1 MIPSLANVVTAN
13 WFPDKLETLSD
24 ENKELSEKIHWLL
37 LLRVVIVSFFLGA
50 TALFHFLKT
59 EGDLRYLF
67 DLSIPLILAYAIS
80 IGSALLLP
88 RVTDLRPFAHAQVCF
103 DVILISGIIWITGDV
118 ASPFSFLYNLAVMNG
133 AILLFYRGAFFAA
146 GCSGL
151 AYAGLLIWSGFANPG
166 NGIVFTRSALFPIV
180 QSIGSFFVIAWLSGF
195 LTNKLSE
202 TEKMLRAKQDD
213 YRDLDAFKDALLQGI
228 GSGVAITDQNGQ
240 ITYFNGQAQALTLLD
255 EASVKGKRLDQ
266 IFPGLGYD
274 FRRHRDAAVVVTDE
288 LSFGATSGIPKQI
301 RLTVAPLNNANQEL
315 IGFVSIFEDITKQK
329 QIEEKVRIEEE
340 LRRGREVEFKP
351 SAAGNGPEDF
361 HFEGVIGKSGG
372 IEKIYQLI
380 QKVAT
385 TSTNVL
391 ITGESGTGKELV
403 ARAIHLNGRRENK
416 PFVAVN
422 CGAIPETLIESE
434 LFGHARGAFTGAVSD
449 HTGLFKQADQGTI
462 FLDEVAELPLHLQV
476 KLLRVL
482 QEKSFTPVGG
492 SKPVKVDVRIISA
505 TNKDLRKELEEGRF
519 REDLFYRL
527 NVVQMVMPPL
537 RDRKE
542 DLPALAHYFLRKFAD
557 SHDKKVE
564 ELSSAALI
572 QLMSYAYP
580 GNVRELE
587 NIIEHAVAVT
597 ATNILTEEDLPQHVR
612 NSQASENGDEAVA
625 PSAPVHAE
633 TFFSKGVS
641 LDTELET
648 HEKSILVSAL
658 RRANGVQKRAAEI
671 LGINY
676 RSLRHRLEK
685 YDLISS
691 KADSIAEQPDEPQ

>member
-1 MIPSLANVVTAN
+1 LG
-13 WFPDKLETLSD
+13 D
-24 ENKELSEKIHWLL
+24 ENRDLSEKIRWLL

-50 TALFHFLKT
+50 TALFHFFRT
-59 EGDLRYLF
+59 EGDLSYLF
-67 DLSIPLILAYAIS
+67 DLSIPLILAYALS
-80 IGSALLLP
+80 IGSGLALP
-88 RVTDLRPFAHAQVCF
+88 RVSNLRPFAHAQVCF
-103 DVILISGIIWITGDV
+103 DVILISGIIWITGDI

-133 AILLFYRGAFFAA
+133 AILLFYHGAFFAA

-151 AYAGLLIWSGFANPG
+151 AYAGVLIWSGIANPG
-166 NGIVFTRSALFPIV
+166 HGIVISWSTLFPIV

-202 TEKMLRAKQDD
+202 TEKMLKEKQND

-228 GSGVAITDQNGQ
+228 GSGVAITDQDGR
-240 ITYFNGQAQALTLLD
+240 ITYFNRQAQALTFLD
-255 EASVKGKRLDQ
+255 EANVKTKRLDQ
-266 IFPGLGYD
+266 VFPGVGYD
-274 FRRHRDAAVVVTDE
+274 FQRHRSGGAVVTEE
-288 LSFGATSGIPKQI
+288 LSFTTPSGVAKQI
-301 RLTVAPLNNANQEL
+301 RLTVAPLSNAQEL
-315 IGFVSIFEDITKQK
+315 LIGSVSIFEDITKQK
-329 QIEEKVRIEEE
+329 QIEAKVRIEEE
-340 LRRGREVEFKP
+340 LRRGREVDLRTGAPE
-351 SAAGNGPEDF
+351 NGSQDF
-361 HFEGVIGKSGG
+361 YFEGVIGKSGG

-403 ARAIHLNGRRENK
+403 ARAIHLNGRRKNK

-434 LFGHARGAFTGAVSD
+434 LFGHVRGAFTGAVSD
-449 HTGLFKQADQGTI
+449 HMGLFKQAEQGTI
-462 FLDEVAELPLHLQV
+462 FLDEVGELPLHLQV

-492 SKPVKVDVRIISA
+492 SKPVKVDVRVISA
-505 TNKDLRKELEEGRF
+505 TNRDLRKELEEGRF

-537 RDRKE
+537 RTRKE

-564 ELSSAALI
+564 EISSGALI
-572 QLMSYAYP
+572 QLISYAYP

-597 ATNILTEEDLPQHVR
+597 GKNILTEDDLPQHVR
-612 NSQASENGDEAVA
+612 NSQPSELADAVREQPA
-625 PSAPVHAE
+625 PERAE
-633 TFFSKGVS
+633 SFFAKGVS
-641 LDTELET
+641 LDTELES

-658 RRANGVQKRAAEI
+658 QRANGVQKKAAEI

-685 YDLISS
+685 YELLNS
-691 KADSIAEQPDEPQ
+691 KAYSVTDQPDEQQ